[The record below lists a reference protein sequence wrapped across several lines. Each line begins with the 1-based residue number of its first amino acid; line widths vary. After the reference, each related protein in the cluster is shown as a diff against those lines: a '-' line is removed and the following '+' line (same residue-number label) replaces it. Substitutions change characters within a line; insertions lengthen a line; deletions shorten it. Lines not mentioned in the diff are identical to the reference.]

1 MIDTFIVPNANLIL
15 GAILLTLCAFS
26 YWTEQT
32 RRGTPPLAA
41 LLVLCLASLCSHLG
55 LIPSNAPLYPAI
67 ATYGITFAIPLILSQ
82 IDLRELPTHAKATLL
97 LLACGIGGTILG
109 SILGFILLPLGAEGG
124 KLAAIFVAQYIGNSL
139 NAADV
144 ASTLDFQGSIP
155 LETLNAIDRLI
166 TSLFILFWLLIS
178 IIPGIRR
185 FFSPHQ
191 EDWGISFGSA
201 PVPTILKQ
209 TAPTRFDLAL
219 ALAVSG
225 ISALLGYA
233 IAAAIRLPGSE
244 LFFTTIIV
252 IILTQVFSTTS
263 DRLAG
268 IEEFGALLIL
278 LFFSTLGA
286 TTSIPEL
293 LALNPLLL
301 QFAAI
306 ILLTHVA
313 VILIAGKLLNIEWAD
328 ILIASNSSIGSA
340 TLGVA
345 MAVAQRWETLIIPAI
360 ICGTVGSIVANPIS
374 LILGNLLS

>member
-1 MIDTFIVPNANLIL
+1 MIDPFILPNSNLIL
-15 GAILLTLCAFS
+15 GAILLALCAVG
-26 YWTEQT
+26 YWAEQT

-55 LIPSNAPLYPAI
+55 VTPTSAPIYTVI
-67 ATYGITFAIPLILSQ
+67 ATYGITLAIPLILSQ
-82 IDLRELPTHAKATLL
+82 INLRELATHAKATLL
-97 LLACGIGGTILG
+97 VFACGMGGTILG
-109 SILGFILLPLGAEGG
+109 SILGLILLPLGDERG

-144 ASTLDFQGSIP
+144 ASALDFQGSIP
-155 LETLNAIDRLI
+155 LETINTIDRLI
-166 TSLFILFWLLIS
+166 ASLFILFWLLIS

-191 EDWGISFGSA
+191 EDWGIRFGSA

-219 ALAVSG
+219 ALAASG
-225 ISALLGYA
+225 MSALLGYA
-233 IAAAIRLPGSE
+233 IAAFIRLPGSE
-244 LFFTTIIV
+244 LFFTAIIV

-268 IEEFGALLIL
+268 IEEFGALAIL

-293 LALNPLLL
+293 LALNPILL
-301 QFAAI
+301 QFAGI
-306 ILLTHVA
+306 ILLTHLA
-313 VILIAGKLLNIEWAD
+313 IILLAGKLLNIEWAD
-328 ILIASNSSIGSA
+328 ILIASNASIGSA

-360 ICGTVGSIVANPIS
+360 ICGTVGSVLANPIS
-374 LILGNLLS
+374 LILGHLLS